1 MELPHAVE
9 AHEPTGRIRD
19 ALLRERRSF
28 KRKKLARWACLLRS
42 ITAGFS
48 QSSGATADWPR
59 AREAKCKPSGN
70 EREARGVGHG
80 FKVRTC
86 QKNTYF
92 ASAPPWNDLGI
103 RQLTLTHMTAQF
115 ALTDYIIFIVYA
127 ALILGVGLYVSRSKD
142 GKEKSAEDY
151 FLASKSLPWWAIGA
165 SLIAANISAE
175 QFIGMSGSGFSLG
188 LAIASYE
195 WMAALTLLI
204 VGKYFLP
211 IFIEKGLYT
220 IPEFVEK
227 RYSTQLKTILAVFWI
242 ALYVFVNLAS
252 VLYLGS
258 LALETIMGIPMIYG
272 VLGLALFAVAYSL
285 YGGLSAVSWTDVIQ
299 VVFLILGGMVTTYL
313 ALDTVSGGQGMWAGF
328 QTIYEAAP
336 DKFAMIL
343 DKSHPEYNNSLPG
356 IGVLVGGMWVA
367 NVYYWGFN
375 QYIIQRTLAAKS
387 LNEAQN
393 GILFAA
399 GLKLILPLIVVIP
412 GIAAYVMIEDPAIMT
427 SLGEAGQLNMPSTA
441 QADKAYPWLLQFLP
455 TGLKGLAFAAL
466 AAAIVSSLASMLNST
481 STIFTMDIYK
491 QYINPEAGDRATV
504 RTGRIA
510 AVVALAIA
518 CVMAPLL
525 GGIDQA
531 FQFIQEYT
539 GVVSPGHLA
548 VFLLGLFWKKTTN
561 RGAIVGALA
570 SIPIAMYF
578 KVAPKGW
585 SDSAVFL
592 DLPFLDQM
600 GYTTLLTMA
609 VIAAVSWS
617 EGQGADDAKGI
628 AISKRTFKTGPVFNV
643 GAFAVMVVLVVL
655 YGLFWS

>member
-1 MELPHAVE
+1 MTGTFAFADYAVF
-9 AHEPTGRIRD
+9 IIY
-19 ALLRERRSF
+19 AL
-28 KRKKLARWACLLRS
+28 
-42 ITAGFS
+42 
-48 QSSGATADWPR
+48 
-59 AREAKCKPSGN
+59 
-70 EREARGVGHG
+70 
-80 FKVRTC
+80 
-86 QKNTYF
+86 
-92 ASAPPWNDLGI
+92 
-103 RQLTLTHMTAQF
+103 
-115 ALTDYIIFIVYA
+115 
-127 ALILGVGLYVSRSKD
+127 LILGVGLWVSRNKD

-175 QFIGMSGSGFSLG
+175 QFIGMSGSGFTLG

-195 WMAALTLLI
+195 WMAALTLII

-220 IPEFVEK
+220 IPEFVEQ
-227 RYSTQLKTILAVFWI
+227 RYSTNLKTILAVFWI

-258 LALETIMGIPMIYG
+258 LALETIMGVPMVYG
-272 VLGLALFAVAYSL
+272 VMGLALFAVAYSL

-299 VVFLILGGMVTTYL
+299 VVFLIIGGMVTTYL
-313 ALDTVSGGQGMWAGF
+313 ALNTVSGGEGMWARLSA
-328 QTIYEAAP
+328 IMDAAP

-343 DKSHPEYNNSLPG
+343 DKSNPEYDNLPG

-367 NVYYWGFN
+367 NLYYWGFN

-387 LNEAQN
+387 LKEAQN

-399 GLKLILPLIVVIP
+399 ILKIFLPLIVVIP
-412 GIAAYVMIEDPAIMT
+412 GIAAYVMINDPAIMAG
-427 SLGEAGQLNMPSTA
+427 LGEAGQLNMPTSE

-455 TGLKGLAFAAL
+455 TGFKGLAFAAL

-481 STIFTMDIYK
+481 ATIFTMDIYK
-491 QYINPEAGDRATV
+491 QYINPNADDRATV
-504 RTGRIA
+504 RMGRIS

-539 GVVSPGHLA
+539 GVVSPGILA
-548 VFLLGLFWKKTTN
+548 VFILGLFWKKTTN
-561 RGAIVGALA
+561 QGAITGALA

-578 KVAPKGW
+578 KIAPKGW
-585 SDSAVFL
+585 SDSALFV
-592 DLPFLDQM
+592 DLPFLHQM
-600 GYTTLLTMA
+600 GYTTLLTML
-609 VIAAVSWS
+609 VIAIVSWS
-617 EGQGADDAKGI
+617 QNRGADDEKGI
-628 AISKRTFKTGPVFNV
+628 AISQETFKTGSIYNV
-643 GAFAVMVVLVVL
+643 GAFAVMIVLVAL